1 VGQVVRLVI
10 LSVMA
15 GYAYWKTGPAAAGAL
30 AIEAAVI
37 GALAFVALH

>member
-15 GYAYWKTGPAAAGAL
+15 GYAYWKIGPAAAVALVIEAAAAGAL
-30 AIEAAVI
+30 AV
-37 GALAFVALH
+37 VALR

>member
-15 GYAYWKTGPAAAGAL
+15 GYAYWKIGPAAAGAL
-30 AIEAAVI
+30 AAEAAVI
-37 GALAFVALH
+37 GTLAVVALR